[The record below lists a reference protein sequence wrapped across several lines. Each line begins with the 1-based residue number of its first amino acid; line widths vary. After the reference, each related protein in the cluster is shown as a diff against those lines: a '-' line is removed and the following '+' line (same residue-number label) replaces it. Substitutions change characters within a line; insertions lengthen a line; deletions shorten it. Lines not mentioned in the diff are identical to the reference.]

1 MKLYEWIK
9 FREYGDYTVV
19 YDTVKGTKTIFEGI
33 ASDILNLLQ
42 SEISFEEIVEN
53 IINAYQVD
61 EELRCSVEKD
71 VETFL
76 NQIEKAGMLNQSG
89 EEWKISKT
97 DANQKLVELCGELQQ
112 LEHVY
117 FELTYR
123 CNEKCIHCYEE
134 HSSVSVD
141 ELSYEELCDVL
152 DELRDMGVLEVT
164 FTGGEVAVRKDFIKI
179 CAYASLLGFVVHIFT
194 NGIAF
199 TDKDIEELCQMH
211 IADIA
216 FSVYSMNPSVHDSIT
231 QVPGSFFRTMYALF
245 AFKSSGIRTII
256 KTVVMK
262 QNNTSHSAI
271 VDFCR
276 MMHIQLET
284 SMQILATDMKDLRP
298 AVHRLGDENQYYAH
312 MLYEATTLGYGTKN
326 VYETSAR
333 SKVCGLGQSLNVT
346 PDGTVY
352 PCNVLNI
359 PLGSLRKQS
368 VRDIWNSTELRKLQE
383 FNVCNLNEQCRKCE
397 NLNYCLYCPGAVFR
411 ETGYMAAVVQDTCLI
426 ANAKRRVYKTLR
438 ERKEEPAYETV

>member
-1 MKLYEWIK
+1 
-9 FREYGDYTVV
+9 
-19 YDTVKGTKTIFEGI
+19 
-33 ASDILNLLQ
+33 
-42 SEISFEEIVEN
+42 
-53 IINAYQVD
+53 
-61 EELRCSVEKD
+61 
-71 VETFL
+71 
-76 NQIEKAGMLNQSG
+76 
-89 EEWKISKT
+89 
-97 DANQKLVELCGELQQ
+97 
-112 LEHVY
+112 
-117 FELTYR
+117 
-123 CNEKCIHCYEE
+123 
-134 HSSVSVD
+134 
-141 ELSYEELCDVL
+141 
-152 DELRDMGVLEVT
+152 
-164 FTGGEVAVRKDFIKI
+164 
-179 CAYASLLGFVVHIFT
+179 
-194 NGIAF
+194 
-199 TDKDIEELCQMH
+199 
-211 IADIA
+211 
-216 FSVYSMNPSVHDSIT
+216 
-231 QVPGSFFRTMYALF
+231 
-245 AFKSSGIRTII
+245 
-256 KTVVMK
+256 
-262 QNNTSHSAI
+262 
-271 VDFCR
+271 

-438 ERKEEPAYETV
+438 ERKEETAYETV